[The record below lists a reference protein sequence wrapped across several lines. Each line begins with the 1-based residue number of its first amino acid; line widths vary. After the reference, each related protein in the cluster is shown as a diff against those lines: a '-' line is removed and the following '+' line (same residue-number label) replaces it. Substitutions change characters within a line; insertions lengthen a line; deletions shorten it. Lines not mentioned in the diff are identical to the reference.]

1 MVLLQRRLASS
12 TRWHLAAPKD
22 PLLDDTQRALFEAVG
37 RFADERLAPLNKKD
51 SLTEAE
57 SRAAFRAMGE
67 LGILGVTV
75 RAEDDGLGL
84 GYTEHCH
91 VMELVSRAH
100 ASLGLAYGAHS
111 NLCVDQ
117 IRRHATAAQRRRWL
131 PRLLAGDA
139 VGALAMTEPD
149 AGTDV
154 LAMRTTAV
162 RAGDAFVLNGTKT
175 FITNGGI
182 ADYYVVYAKTAP
194 AARHRGISAF
204 VVRRGTPGL
213 SFSPHFDKFGM
224 RGSHT
229 CQVVLRNCRVPAAAL
244 LGRENAGAQILLGG
258 LNTERLV
265 LAAGPLGIMAAC
277 LDLVLPYTKQR
288 RQFGQPLAAF
298 QLIQAKIAD
307 MYTALNASR
316 ALVYSAA
323 RAADAGV
330 VSPTVC
336 CALTHSLSF
345 THLLTLALHLQ
356 NCASAIL
363 FSAENATKVALD
375 TIQCLGGYGYMNEY
389 GAGKLLADAKLY
401 EIGAGTSEVRRT
413 TIAKQTLKLVP
424 ACDA

>member
-1 MVLLQRRLASS
+1 MAS
-12 TRWHLAAPKD
+12 TARGVWHLEAPKD
-22 PLLDDTQRALFEAVG
+22 PLIDETQHALFEAVG
-37 RFADERLAPLNKKD
+37 RFADEKLAPLNKKD
-51 SLTEAE
+51 NLTEAD
-57 SRAAFRAMGE
+57 SKAAFKEMGD

-75 RAEDDGLGL
+75 KAEDDGLGL
-84 GYTEHCH
+84 GYNEHCH
-91 VMELVSRAH
+91 VMELVSRANP
-100 ASLGLAYGAHS
+100 SLGLAYGAHS

-117 IRRHATAAQRRRWL
+117 IRKHATASQKKRWL
-131 PRLLAGDA
+131 PPLLSGNS

-149 AGTDV
+149 AGSDV
-154 LAMRTTAV
+154 FAMRTTAV
-162 RAGDAFVLNGTKT
+162 RDGDVYVLNGTKT

-194 AARHRGISAF
+194 AARQNGISAF
-204 VVRRGTPGL
+204 VVKKGTPGL
-213 SFSPHFDKFGM
+213 SFSTHFDKLGM

-229 CQVVLRNCRVPAAAL
+229 CQVIMRNCRVPANSL
-244 LGRENAGAQILLGG
+244 LGKENAGAKILLGG

-265 LAAGPLGIMAAC
+265 LSAGPLGIMSAC

-288 RQFGQPLAAF
+288 KQFGKPLSSF

-307 MYTALNASR
+307 MYTLLNSSR

-330 VSPTVC
+330 VSPT
-336 CALTHSLSF
+336 
-345 THLLTLALHLQ
+345 

-375 TIQCLGGYGYMNEY
+375 TIQVLGGYGYMNEY

-401 EIGAGTSEVRRT
+401 EIGAGTSEIRRT
-413 TIAKQTLKLVP
+413 TIAKQTLKQTPDSDV
-424 ACDA
+424 

>member
-1 MVLLQRRLASS
+1 MLCGTTRGSCEAGVRVLQRRLASS
-12 TRWHLAAPKD
+12 GRWHLAAPKD

-57 SRAAFRAMGE
+57 SRAAFKAMGD

-91 VMELVSRAH
+91 VMELVSRAN

-117 IRRHATAAQRRRWL
+117 IRRHASAAQRRRWL

-162 RAGDAFVLNGTKT
+162 RDGDAFVLNGTKT

-204 VVRRGTPGL
+204 VVKRGTPGL
-213 SFSPHFDKFGM
+213 SFGTHFDKFGM

-229 CQVVLRNCRVPAAAL
+229 CQVVFRNCRVPAAAM
-244 LGRENAGAQILLGG
+244 LGKENAGAQILLGG

-265 LAAGPLGIMAAC
+265 LAAGPLGIMGAC

-288 RQFGQPLAAF
+288 KQFGKPLAAF
-298 QLIQAKIAD
+298 QLIQGKIAD

-316 ALVYSAA
+316 ALVYAAA

-330 VSPTVC
+330 VSPT
-336 CALTHSLSF
+336 A
-345 THLLTLALHLQ
+345 
-356 NCASAIL
+356 CASAIL
-363 FSAENATKVALD
+363 FSAESATKVALD

-413 TIAKQTLKLVP
+413 TIAKQTLKQVP
-424 ACDA
+424 ECDV

>member
-1 MVLLQRRLASS
+1 MLCGIKNNNWRSIGLQRRSLASS
-12 TRWHLAAPKD
+12 NKVWHLPAPKD
-22 PLLDDTQRALFEAVG
+22 PLLDETQRALFEAVG

-51 SLTEAE
+51 ALTEAE
-57 SRAAFRAMGE
+57 SRAAFKAMGD

-91 VMELVSRAH
+91 VMELVSRACP
-100 ASLGLAYGAHS
+100 SLGLAYGAHS

-117 IRRHATAAQRRRWL
+117 IRRHASAAQRRRWL

-154 LAMRTTAV
+154 LAMRTSAARTPDG
-162 RAGDAFVLNGTKT
+162 AGFVLNGTKT

-213 SFSPHFDKFGM
+213 SFSPHFDKVGM

-229 CQVVLRNCRVPAAAL
+229 CQVVLRDCRVPAAAL

-288 RQFGQPLAAF
+288 KQFGKPLAAF

-330 VSPTVC
+330 ISPTVC
-336 CALTHSLSF
+336 FRTSF
-345 THLLTLALHLQ
+345 PPFHPI
-356 NCASAIL
+356 C
-363 FSAENATKVALD
+363 
-375 TIQCLGGYGYMNEY
+375 
-389 GAGKLLADAKLY
+389 
-401 EIGAGTSEVRRT
+401 
-413 TIAKQTLKLVP
+413 
-424 ACDA
+424 